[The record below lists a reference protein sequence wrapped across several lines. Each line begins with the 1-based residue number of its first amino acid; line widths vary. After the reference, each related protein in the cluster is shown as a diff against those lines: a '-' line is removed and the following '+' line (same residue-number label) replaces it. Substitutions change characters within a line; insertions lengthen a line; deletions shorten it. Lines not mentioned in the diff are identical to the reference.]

1 MKSIS
6 AKKIFKVLEKH
17 GFFLARHKKGSH
29 FIWKHISSG
38 KIVIVPVHGGN
49 KLLPIGTLLSI
60 IKQSEI
66 TQVEFL
72 KTKKKRGKQ

>member
-6 AKKIFKVLEKH
+6 AKEVFKVLQKH
-17 GFFLARHKKGSH
+17 NFFLARHKKGSYS
-29 FIWKHISSG
+29 IWKHIVSG

-49 KLLPIGTLLSI
+49 KQLPIGTLLSI

-66 TQVEFL
+66 PQSEFS
-72 KTKKKRGKQ
+72 KTKKKRG

>member
-6 AKKIFKVLEKH
+6 AKEIFKVLEEH
-17 GFFLARHKKGSH
+17 NFFLARHKKGSH
-29 FIWKHISSG
+29 FIWKHVLSG
-38 KIVIVPVHGGN
+38 RTVIVPVHGGN

-66 TQVEFL
+66 PQAEFS
-72 KTKKKRGKQ
+72 KIKKKRK